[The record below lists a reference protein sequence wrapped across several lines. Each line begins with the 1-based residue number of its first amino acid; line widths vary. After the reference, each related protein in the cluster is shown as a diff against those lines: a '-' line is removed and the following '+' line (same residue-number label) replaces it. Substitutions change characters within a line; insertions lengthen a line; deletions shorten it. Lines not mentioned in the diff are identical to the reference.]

1 MVALLDELGGLLL
14 VFLDYE
20 FVFFRADFFKQL
32 IEILVSAVNRQPLLY
47 GLLSL
52 LNLIELLI
60 SLGLAIVQFEQN
72 SFRPFILRLDIFS
85 TCNEHQAK
93 VIDTVNALIGGLD

>member
-14 VFLDYE
+14 VFLDDE

-47 GLLSL
+47 GLLRF

-60 SLGLAIVQFEQN
+60 SLSLAIV
-72 SFRPFILRLDIFS
+72 
-85 TCNEHQAK
+85 
-93 VIDTVNALIGGLD
+93 